1 MVPVKTNQNWLPSIF
16 NDSFSFSITLMAGAV
31 AFALAIH
38 SLSKKSLKILGNQFE
53 FVFTGTIFTSFFKLL
68 INKIFKKTIQIS
80 LID

>member
-1 MVPVKTNQNWLPSIF
+1 
-16 NDSFSFSITLMAGAV
+16 MAGAV
-31 AFALAIH
+31 TPVFASH
-38 SLSKKSLKILGNQFE
+38 SFSKKSLKILGNQFE